1 MRFGGRLHRKNSIWL
16 HEGKAPRRHQAS
28 FLSGGFQKAKAA
40 QGQIAADRSLLAHA
54 CGFGEAADAY
64 FGTLRNKNRTD
75 KSFSHSRPSHRQ
87 TQTDHFSDFGDE
99 KHIVVCGRLLRKMA
113 TNLSAQTAEAFAS
126 RSQNRCVS
134 ENQWDFG
141 LGFTCCCVGLRDS
154 PVQGSLRQGSQ
165 YLGA

>member
-1 MRFGGRLHRKNSIWL
+1 MKAVEGLRFGGRLHRKNSIWL

-87 TQTDHFSDFGDE
+87 TTTSVILE
-99 KHIVVCGRLLRKMA
+99 TKSISWSVVACYERWLPILVHRPRRPLQA
-113 TNLSAQTAEAFAS
+113 
-126 RSQNRCVS
+126 
-134 ENQWDFG
+134 
-141 LGFTCCCVGLRDS
+141 
-154 PVQGSLRQGSQ
+154 
-165 YLGA
+165 GAKIGVFLKTSGTSV